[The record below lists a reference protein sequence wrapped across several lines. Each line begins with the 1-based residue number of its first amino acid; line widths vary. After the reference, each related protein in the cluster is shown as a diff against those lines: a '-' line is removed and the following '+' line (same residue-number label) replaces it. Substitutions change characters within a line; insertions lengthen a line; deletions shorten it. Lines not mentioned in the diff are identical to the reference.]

1 MPTIYVLVGR
11 EHLCRSFVFVRTSLQ
26 PPLIIC
32 IYGLSFFITA
42 TTNGFITACGIWM
55 PLCTQYAYEYLV
67 STWIYLWHQCY
78 FSFFSQSMIQI
89 TKSWTWGCWK
99 VRYILNTSWG
109 YHEKSTIDLEKKFT
123 MHKKQGWYLFG
134 TTYSLIFL

>member
-1 MPTIYVLVGR
+1 MNLTFAPML
-11 EHLCRSFVFVRTSLQ
+11 F
-26 PPLIIC
+26 LI
-32 IYGLSFFITA
+32 L
-42 TTNGFITACGIWM
+42 
-55 PLCTQYAYEYLV
+55 
-67 STWIYLWHQCY
+67 
-78 FSFFSQSMIQI
+78 FSQSMIQI

-134 TTYSLIFL
+134 TTYSLIFFCKKSPLSKCEIIMEWLSICHWPIYYEFLTTEHLFNLFSLIIVLNYYIINILTSSCNSS